1 MAYKCLIVDD
11 EEDVII
17 TIINRL
23 DWQKMGYEEPDYA
36 HNGVEGLEKAGGN
49 IPDVVLTDIRMPYM
63 DGLELSRLLK
73 EEYPN
78 IKIIIISGFDEFEYA
93 KEAIHLEA
101 EEYILKPIDM
111 DELEALFNRIKIS
124 LDKEAEERQSIKKL
138 SKYYAESLPALQ
150 ENFFAALIEG
160 RVEENKIDNYLLN
173 YQIDLRGPRYCIVE
187 IHTSKT
193 KAPEGINP
201 VLLDISVRRLAEEK
215 LHEKWN
221 GRFFSYLGNTV
232 MIAQLQN
239 EAEVIDLTDSLD
251 RFVRLSENACNAVV
265 TAGIGTIS
273 DDLSEL
279 SESFAGAEEAVSYR
293 AIYGTGKA
301 INIAEVAPSHPE
313 DDSTEDSEKDLMSI
327 LRRIRV
333 GKDIDIERS
342 VADLFGGKIKGKSL
356 QQYKFFVMDTMSR
369 MYHFTEENLLN
380 SEKIFGRYTDM
391 KEIDR
396 LDLGEFESLVSNILK
411 KLQNDMDSTRIGT
424 NKEFVI
430 KAEQYVQENYSE
442 VELSVDKICKTL
454 AVSSAYFSTVFK
466 RDTGKTFI
474 EYLTDYRMEEASKL
488 LLNDNLKTYVIA
500 ERVGYSD
507 PNYFTYVFK
516 RKYGLTPSKY
526 RKEKI

>member
-1 MAYKCLIVDD
+1 
-11 EEDVII
+11 
-17 TIINRL
+17 
-23 DWQKMGYEEPDYA
+23 
-36 HNGVEGLEKAGGN
+36 
-49 IPDVVLTDIRMPYM
+49 
-63 DGLELSRLLK
+63 
-73 EEYPN
+73 
-78 IKIIIISGFDEFEYA
+78 
-93 KEAIHLEA
+93 
-101 EEYILKPIDM
+101 
-111 DELEALFNRIKIS
+111 
-124 LDKEAEERQSIKKL
+124 
-138 SKYYAESLPALQ
+138 
-150 ENFFAALIEG
+150 
-160 RVEENKIDNYLLN
+160 
-173 YQIDLRGPRYCIVE
+173 
-187 IHTSKT
+187 
-193 KAPEGINP
+193 
-201 VLLDISVRRLAEEK
+201 
-215 LHEKWN
+215 
-221 GRFFSYLGNTV
+221 
-232 MIAQLQN
+232 
-239 EAEVIDLTDSLD
+239 
-251 RFVRLSENACNAVV
+251 
-265 TAGIGTIS
+265 
-273 DDLSEL
+273 
-279 SESFAGAEEAVSYR
+279 
-293 AIYGTGKA
+293 
-301 INIAEVAPSHPE
+301 
-313 DDSTEDSEKDLMSI
+313 
-327 LRRIRV
+327 
-333 GKDIDIERS
+333 
-342 VADLFGGKIKGKSL
+342 
-356 QQYKFFVMDTMSR
+356 MDTMSR

>member
-201 VLLDISVRRLAEEK
+201 VLLDISVRRLAEE
-215 LHEKWN
+215 N
-221 GRFFSYLGNTV
+221 YMRSG
-232 MIAQLQN
+232 M
-239 EAEVIDLTDSLD
+239 
-251 RFVRLSENACNAVV
+251 
-265 TAGIGTIS
+265 
-273 DDLSEL
+273 
-279 SESFAGAEEAVSYR
+279 
-293 AIYGTGKA
+293 
-301 INIAEVAPSHPE
+301 
-313 DDSTEDSEKDLMSI
+313 EDSSHI
-327 LRRIRV
+327 L
-333 GKDIDIERS
+333 
-342 VADLFGGKIKGKSL
+342 ATQL
-356 QQYKFFVMDTMSR
+356 
-369 MYHFTEENLLN
+369 
-380 SEKIFGRYTDM
+380 
-391 KEIDR
+391 
-396 LDLGEFESLVSNILK
+396 
-411 KLQNDMDSTRIGT
+411 
-424 NKEFVI
+424 
-430 KAEQYVQENYSE
+430 
-442 VELSVDKICKTL
+442 
-454 AVSSAYFSTVFK
+454 
-466 RDTGKTFI
+466 
-474 EYLTDYRMEEASKL
+474 
-488 LLNDNLKTYVIA
+488 
-500 ERVGYSD
+500 
-507 PNYFTYVFK
+507 
-516 RKYGLTPSKY
+516 
-526 RKEKI
+526 